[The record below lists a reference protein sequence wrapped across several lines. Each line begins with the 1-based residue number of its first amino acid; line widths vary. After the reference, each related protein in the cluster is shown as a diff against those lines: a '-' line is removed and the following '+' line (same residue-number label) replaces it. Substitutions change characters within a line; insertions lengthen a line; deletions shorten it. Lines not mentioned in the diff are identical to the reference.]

1 MNLVYKNCIFN
12 QQYLTLPCIKKLFV
26 MSFSCTQHIVT
37 SVSENKYVRFS
48 FPKHL
53 EKKYLTDIKQTF
65 NSSFTIIPNIVS
77 EDEELQLVD
86 EIEKSLKR
94 LRYQY
99 DHWDNVH

>member
-1 MNLVYKNCIFN
+1 
-12 QQYLTLPCIKKLFV
+12 

-37 SVSENKYVRFS
+37 SVSKNEYIRFS
-48 FPKHL
+48 FPKHF
-53 EKKYLTDIKQTF
+53 EQKNVIDIKQKF

-77 EDEELQLVD
+77 EDEELQLTD

-99 DHWDNVH
+99 DHWDNVHKYNI